1 MIQLLRGDFMAVY
14 SDENIEFF
22 DRRKRNRPLEMS
34 DAHYHDKHEM
44 YYLEKGHTEYF
55 IESEIYLLEPGDL
68 VFVPKGAFH
77 RTDSEENHEVERLL
91 LVFDDDFVSDEF
103 MPYIDELRKN
113 KHVRLPKEQAY
124 RLKDIF
130 QKIEYEDKKRGKD
143 YYEMQKLYLR
153 QLLILISR
161 LRIKNNVT
169 EFTQAYS
176 IIQNAARYIS
186 ENCNSDLSLD
196 ALSVKYAMSPSYFSK
211 QFKTITGVGLNEYI
225 NISKIAYAEKLLL
238 NTNWP
243 ITRIATECGFND
255 SNYFAAVFKKIKG
268 ITPKKYSLQKTI

>member
-1 MIQLLRGDFMAVY
+1 MAVY

-22 DRRKRNRPLEMS
+22 DRTKRNKPHRMS

-55 IESEIYLLEPGDL
+55 IGSEIYLLEPGDI

-77 RTDSEENHEVERLL
+77 RTDSEENLEVERLL
-91 LVFDDDFVSDEF
+91 LVFDDDFVGEEF
-103 MPYIDELRKN
+103 MPYIDELIEN
-113 KHVRLPKEQAY
+113 KHVRIPKDQQY
-124 RLKDIF
+124 RLRDILH
-130 QKIEYEDKKRGKD
+130 KIESEDKRKAKN

-153 QLLILISR
+153 QILILISR

-169 EFTQAYS
+169 EFSQSYS
-176 IIQNAARYIS
+176 IVQNAAKYIS
-186 ENCNSDLSLD
+186 ENCNSDLTLD
-196 ALSVKYAMSPSYFSK
+196 ALAKKYAMSPSYFSK
-211 QFKTITGVGLNEYI
+211 QFKSITGIGLNEYI
-225 NISKIAYAEKLLL
+225 NISRISTAEKLLL
-238 NTNWP
+238 NTDWP

-268 ITPKKYSLQKTI
+268 ITPKKYSMQKAT